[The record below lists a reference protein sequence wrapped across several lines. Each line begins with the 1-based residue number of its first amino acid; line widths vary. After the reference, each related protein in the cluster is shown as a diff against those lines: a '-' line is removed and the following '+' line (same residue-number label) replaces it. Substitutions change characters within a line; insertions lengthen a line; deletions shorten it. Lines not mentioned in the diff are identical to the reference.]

1 MEKYLV
7 ISYDDDQQQPYF
19 DHMLAANRDHAIIL
33 MEQARPDALPVDAL
47 TVSDLRKM
55 AIDLDNAS
63 ESEIR
68 DGMARTACSAEGG

>member
-19 DHMLAANRDHAIIL
+19 DHVLAEDRDQAIIL

-47 TVSDLRKM
+47 TACDLRKM
-55 AIDLDNAS
+55 MIDLDNAS

-68 DGMARTACSAEGG
+68 DGMAQAARSAEGG

>member
-19 DHMLAANRDHAIIL
+19 DHVMAVDRHHAIIL
-33 MEQARPDALPVDAL
+33 MEEARLDALPIDAL

-68 DGMARTACSAEGG
+68 EGMAQIARSSEGG